1 MTKNSIQ
8 PIAKELPISFPYV
21 YGENIESMYPGVRVS
36 IERITPEI
44 AEKMLTTNVKNR
56 NIKSAPLETVKEAII
71 NDEWSL
77 NGESIIFDKFGRL
90 SDGQHR
96 LTSCVKTGKAIDAV
110 VVRGVEEDAQD
121 TIDTGTR
128 RQLSDYVKIDGYK
141 NNTVVATIGKMLMR
155 KDDIGICP
163 TLFDNNKTKHS
174 VKAMRRFI
182 RECHDERIEPLVPY
196 VRAVTDRYKFV
207 PSHMLSALLDEFR
220 KAGDEDFNEFM
231 AQLTGKSAACM
242 PVRLLQAK
250 LREHADGSSGGKG
263 KFKNSTLA
271 AYFIKAWNAYM
282 CGDVMKRL
290 TYTPGRANPER
301 FPVIV
306 TSVE

>member
-21 YGENIESMYPGVRVS
+21 YGENIESMYPDVRVS
-36 IERITPEI
+36 IERITPEV

-56 NIKSAPLETVKEAII
+56 NIKSAPLETVKEVIA
-71 NDEWSL
+71 NNEWSL
-77 NGESIIFDKFGRL
+77 NGETIIFDKSGKL
-90 SDGQHR
+90 ADGQHR
-96 LTSCVKTGKAIDAV
+96 LMSCVKTGKSIDV
-110 VVRGVEEDAQD
+110 IVIRGVEEDAQD

-155 KDDIGICP
+155 KDDMGICP

-182 RECHDERIEPLVPY
+182 RECHDERIEPLIPY

-207 PSHMLSALLDEFR
+207 PAHMLSALLDEFR

-250 LREHADGSSGGKG
+250 LREHADGNSGGKG
-263 KFKNSTLA
+263 KFKNSKLA
-271 AYFIKAWNAYM
+271 AYFIKAWNAYLR
-282 CGDVMKRL
+282 GDVMKRL
-290 TYTPGRANPER
+290 TYTPGGHNPEK

>member
-21 YGENIESMYPGVRVS
+21 YGENIESMYPDIRVS
-36 IERITPEI
+36 IERITPEV

-56 NIKSAPLETVKEAII
+56 NIKSAPLETVKEAIV

-155 KDDIGICP
+155 KDDMGICP
-163 TLFDNNKTKHS
+163 TLFDNNKTPHS

-182 RECHDERIEPLVPY
+182 REYHDERIEPLVPY

-250 LREHADGSSGGKG
+250 LREHAENNNGGKG
-263 KFKNSTLA
+263 KYKNSALA

-282 CGDVMKRL
+282 RGDVMKRL
-290 TYTPGRANPER
+290 TYNPGGHNPEKY
-301 FPVIV
+301 PVIV